1 MRDSTS
7 ELMRLCI
14 EKVEL
19 EGEDAVFFQNVM
31 NALLHAEAKSE
42 CRAQLEEAQVWFD
55 KWRPLETRDLDW
67 ATDRLA
73 KLHQIVENVEGNTVA
88 ISMTKEM
95 AQRIYNLAENDP
107 SVPLI
112 EAKYLGMRLAD
123 LKQVA
128 LAAINRKDAQD
139 S

>member
-31 NALLHAEAKSE
+31 NALLHAETKSE

-67 ATDRLA
+67 ASDRLA
-73 KLHQIVENVEGNTVA
+73 KLHQSICFRRTCSSG
-88 ISMTKEM
+88 
-95 AQRIYNLAENDP
+95 P
-107 SVPLI
+107 SKLYAPRSSSGGRT
-112 EAKYLGMRLAD
+112 LGPR
-123 LKQVA
+123 
-128 LAAINRKDAQD
+128 
-139 S
+139 